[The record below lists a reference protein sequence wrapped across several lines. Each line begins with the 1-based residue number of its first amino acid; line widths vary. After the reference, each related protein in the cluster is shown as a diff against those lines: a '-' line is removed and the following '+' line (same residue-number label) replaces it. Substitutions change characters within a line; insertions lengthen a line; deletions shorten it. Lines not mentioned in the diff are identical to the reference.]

1 MKCSASNQ
9 TIHCT
14 LSLAISYFKSKHC
27 LSLQTKSCCEYDIE
41 FSSSYICTLCL
52 FVFHPCVSSSSV
64 FAIKFVH
71 AALDHLLRV
80 FCTPIF
86 YWSWWC
92 KWNVFWVGLITSLC
106 VIQNPFISLIM
117 IMVNWHCMCKCS
129 GRELTIGLLYL
140 MYFEFNR
147 WCWRSLLMCNLLE
160 RLTRKMKEWSF
171 GMRLLSV

>member
-1 MKCSASNQ
+1 MRATKQFIVHFHWQSLISKANIASLSKPNLVASM
-9 TIHCT
+9 T
-14 LSLAISYFKSKHC
+14 LSFPPHTFALYV
-27 LSLQTKSCCEYDIE
+27 
-41 FSSSYICTLCL
+41 CL
-52 FVFHPCVSSSSV
+52 FFILVFLV
-64 FAIKFVH
+64 VH
-71 AALDHLLRV
+71 AALDYLLRV